1 MYFKKKIKKDHLM
14 MITKKIIKNKT
25 LQIKYTVDLKL
36 NIEY

>member
-1 MYFKKKIKKDHLM
+1 MYLKKNQKDHLM
-14 MITKKIIKNKT
+14 MITKKIIKNKI